1 MIPFSPAYRAARTAL
16 HIKCTLV
23 HTHTLALMDSGPE
36 HTAKVFHN
44 TISVRES
51 RIELV
56 GEKTKENEQMKER
69 E

>member
-16 HIKCTLV
+16 HIKRSL
-23 HTHTLALMDSGPE
+23 THTYTQALMDSGPE

-44 TISVRES
+44 TISARES

-56 GEKTKENEQMKER
+56 GEKKGGGND
-69 E
+69 